1 MSNNSQQFQAVFSL
15 NGQQVKDEL
24 KRIKEEIE
32 NIDKSMQ
39 NLSKDDSETYK
50 RQMRQYADRRK
61 QLQEEQR
68 QMNSMG
74 KVVKDLMKDLDKAS
88 PNQLKQTMRDINK
101 AIDNGAIK
109 RGTRDWQEALRV
121 LGKCDAELKKINA
134 ETKRLGEGTSI
145 VNTVSAVKSAI
156 TAVTAK
162 FTLLF
167 EAIKAIYKTLSGGIT
182 INMEFEQQMANLA
195 SVLGKTKEEIKELEQ
210 NALRLGEATM
220 FTASQ
225 VAGLQINLAKLGFN
239 QTEILNSTRAIL
251 DFAAA
256 TGAALP
262 EAAAVAGAALRAFN
276 LDSSEMERVVSTMA
290 VSTTKTALDFE
301 KLRTSVVITF
311 PVAKAFGVTIEDIF
325 IFDEEDE
332 NI

>member
-134 ETKRLGEGTSI
+134 ETKRFNGES
-145 VNTVSAVKSAI
+145 
-156 TAVTAK
+156 
-162 FTLLF
+162 
-167 EAIKAIYKTLSGGIT
+167 SGGSVISG
-182 INMEFEQQMANLA
+182 IKGMA
-195 SVLGKTKEEIKELEQ
+195 
-210 NALRLGEATM
+210 
-220 FTASQ
+220 
-225 VAGLQINLAKLGFN
+225 
-239 QTEILNSTRAIL
+239 
-251 DFAAA
+251 
-256 TGAALP
+256 
-262 EAAAVAGAALRAFN
+262 
-276 LDSSEMERVVSTMA
+276 
-290 VSTTKTALDFE
+290 
-301 KLRTSVVITF
+301 
-311 PVAKAFGVTIEDIF
+311 AKAMEPTKVKRAV
-325 IFDEEDE
+325 
-332 NI
+332 

>member
-101 AIDNGAIK
+101 AIDNDDLQAA
-109 RGTRDWQEALRV
+109 Q
-121 LGKCDAELKKINA
+121 NA
-134 ETKRLGEGTSI
+134 Y
-145 VNTVSAVKSAI
+145 N
-156 TAVTAK
+156 
-162 FTLLF
+162 TLLTMLHPRNVLR
-167 EAIKAIYKTLSGGIT
+167 ELLKIQMVGI
-182 INMEFEQQMANLA
+182 
-195 SVLGKTKEEIKELEQ
+195 GYDQ
-210 NALRLGEATM
+210 N
-220 FTASQ
+220 
-225 VAGLQINLAKLGFN
+225 
-239 QTEILNSTRAIL
+239 
-251 DFAAA
+251 
-256 TGAALP
+256 
-262 EAAAVAGAALRAFN
+262 
-276 LDSSEMERVVSTMA
+276 
-290 VSTTKTALDFE
+290 
-301 KLRTSVVITF
+301 
-311 PVAKAFGVTIEDIF
+311 
-325 IFDEEDE
+325 
-332 NI
+332 